1 MTSGA
6 LDRKQKRWLKNAVK
20 YIMMKVIRRFAVRPV
35 PARRSLR
42 ALRAPPILIKGV
54 IHMSYN
60 NESDLHQ
67 ILQQQELIESSL
79 SFVSSAENFIRENGI
94 FPPSRAE
101 EGVMRGL
108 RYPNGTGVI
117 AGVTAIGDV
126 NGYELVDGKKVPQ
139 KGRLFYRGIDV
150 SDIIQ
155 QCIAEDRFGFEE
167 VVYLL
172 LFGQLPSAPQLKDF
186 QYLLAKWSQ
195 LPSYFTED
203 MILRSPNR
211 NIMNKLESCILA
223 LHSHDNMA
231 ENSTLEYELFKSFRM
246 VARTPT
252 VVAHSYAAKRHY
264 FDKDSLY
271 LHRTRTDLHVAENF
285 LYSLRKDNHFDD
297 DEAKLLDLCM
307 ILHAEH
313 GGGNNST
320 FACRVLTSSGTD
332 FYSSIAAAVGALKG
346 FRHGGANI
354 KSVEMMQYL
363 KHAVHNW
370 KDDGEVKDALVRIL
384 RGELG
389 DGTGLIYGM
398 GHAVYTLS
406 DPRAEILKKF
416 SRNLAEKKGMSDE
429 LDLIESVERLA
440 PDIFRNERRSPKPI
454 CANVDLY
461 SGFVYKLLGIPTEL
475 YTAIF
480 ASARMPGWCAH
491 RIEECCGSDPR
502 IIRPAY
508 KTICKRTPYVPLS
521 ERY

>member
-1 MTSGA
+1 
-6 LDRKQKRWLKNAVK
+6 
-20 YIMMKVIRRFAVRPV
+20 
-35 PARRSLR
+35 
-42 ALRAPPILIKGV
+42 
-54 IHMSYN
+54 MSYKT
-60 NESDLHQ
+60 ERDLHRM
-67 ILQQQELIESSL
+67 LRHQELIESSL
-79 SFVSSAENFIRENGI
+79 SFVSGSEDFIRQNDI
-94 FPPSRAE
+94 FPASQSGD
-101 EGVMRGL
+101 GVMRGL

-117 AGVTAIGDV
+117 AGVTTIGDV
-126 NGYELVDGKKVPQ
+126 DGYDLEDGKKIPR
-139 KGRLFYRGIDV
+139 KGHLFYRGVSI

-155 QCIAEDRFGFEE
+155 QCIEENRFGFEE
-167 VVYLL
+167 TVYLL
-172 LFGQLPSAPQLKDF
+172 LFGQLPTASQLKEF
-186 QYLLAKWSQ
+186 QYLLAKWSR
-195 LPSYFTED
+195 LPGYFTED

-223 LHSHDNMA
+223 LHSHDGEA
-231 ENSTLEYELFKSFRM
+231 ENMTLENELFKSFRM

-252 VVAHSYAAKRHY
+252 IVAHSYAAKRHY

-271 LHRTRTDLHVAENF
+271 LHRPQTDMSVAENF
-285 LYSLRKDNHFDD
+285 LYSLRKDNHFED

-346 FRHGGANI
+346 YRHGGANI
-354 KSVEMMQYL
+354 KVVEMMRFIKNTVQDW
-363 KHAVHNW
+363 N
-370 KDDGEVKDALVRIL
+370 DDGEIKDCLLRIL
-384 RGELG
+384 RRDLG

-406 DPRAEILKKF
+406 DPRAEILKRF
-416 SRNLAEKKGMSDE
+416 SRHLAEKKGMSKE

-440 PDIFRNERRSPKPI
+440 PEVFANERRIDKPI

-461 SGFVYKLLGIPTEL
+461 SGFVYKLLGIPTDL

-491 RIEECCGSDPR
+491 RIEECCAQDPR

-508 KTICKRTPYVPLS
+508 KTICKRIPYIPIA
-521 ERY
+521 ER

>member
-1 MTSGA
+1 
-6 LDRKQKRWLKNAVK
+6 
-20 YIMMKVIRRFAVRPV
+20 
-35 PARRSLR
+35 
-42 ALRAPPILIKGV
+42 
-54 IHMSYN
+54 MSYKVDR
-60 NESDLHQ
+60 DLRRMLRHQ
-67 ILQQQELIESSL
+67 DLIESSL
-79 SFVSSAENFIRENGI
+79 SFVSGSEDFIRENDI
-94 FPPSRAE
+94 FPSSQSG

-108 RYPNGTGVI
+108 RYPNGTGVV
-117 AGVTAIGDV
+117 AGVTSIGDV
-126 NGYELVDGKKVPQ
+126 DGYDLEDGQKVPRP
-139 KGRLFYRGIDV
+139 GRLFYRGI
-150 SDIIQ
+150 SINDIIQ

-167 VVYLL
+167 TVYLL
-172 LFGQLPSAPQLKDF
+172 LFGQLPTASQLTEF
-186 QYLLAKWSQ
+186 QYLMAKWSQ
-195 LPSYFTED
+195 LPGYFSED
-203 MILRSPNR
+203 MILRSPNK
-211 NIMNKLESCILA
+211 NIMNKLESCIVA
-223 LHSHDNMA
+223 LHSHDGEA
-231 ENSTLEYELFKSFRM
+231 ENMTLENELFKSFRM

-252 VVAHSYAAKRHY
+252 IVAHSYAAKRHY
-264 FDKDSLY
+264 FDGESLY
-271 LHRTRTDLHVAENF
+271 LHRPRTDLSVAQNF
-285 LYSLRKDNHFDD
+285 LYSLREDTKFDD

-354 KSVEMMQYL
+354 KVVEMMQYL
-363 KHAVHNW
+363 KRAIQDW
-370 KDDGEVKDALVRIL
+370 SDDGQVKDQLVRIL
-384 RGELG
+384 RRQLG

-406 DPRAEILKKF
+406 DPRAEILKQF
-416 SRNLAEKKGMSDE
+416 SRHLAEKKGMVKE

-440 PDIFRNERRSPKPI
+440 PEVFREERNSDKPI

-461 SGFVYKLLGIPTEL
+461 SGFVYKLLGIPTDL

-491 RIEECCGSDPR
+491 RIEECCAEDPR

-508 KTICKRTPYVPLS
+508 KTVARRTPYVPLS